1 MTTADGRT
9 DQSTDLADHVCGV
22 SHGVGPI
29 DRVRGVPT
37 AEPDAAA
44 AEIRALLKPVSQVD
58 GQHKTRHD
66 GSGAR
71 RHTRKGSRD
80 D

>member
-29 DRVRGVPT
+29 DRVRGVP

-44 AEIRALLKPVSQVD
+44 VEIRALLKAMSQVD
-58 GQHKTRHD
+58 GATRNA
-66 GSGAR
+66 AR
-71 RHTRKGSRD
+71 RIRSASPHEEGKPR
-80 D
+80 

>member
-9 DQSTDLADHVCGV
+9 DQSADLPDHVCGV
-22 SHGVGPI
+22 SHGVRPI
-29 DRVRGVPT
+29 DRLRGVPT

-44 AEIRALLKPVSQVD
+44 AEIRTLLKPVSQVM
-58 GQHKTRHD
+58 GQHETRYD

-71 RHTRKGSRD
+71 RHTRKGSPR
-80 D
+80 